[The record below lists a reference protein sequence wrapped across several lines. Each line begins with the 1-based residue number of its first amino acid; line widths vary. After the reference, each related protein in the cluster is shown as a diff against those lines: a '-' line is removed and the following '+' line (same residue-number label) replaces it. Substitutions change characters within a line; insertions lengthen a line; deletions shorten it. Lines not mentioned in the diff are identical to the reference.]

1 MLAAAEASIAQT
13 LVSRACCITCWGHW
27 QRVLFYCVAHA
38 LKAWLPDAARS
49 WRHICRCPPAFLPA
63 CPPSHL
69 PACPPQ
75 DLFDA
80 GGGTDELRVLGLM
93 AAAAPLK
100 REVSAGGAACGGSM
114 LLTPL
119 HSTLDS
125 AAQGMLVWPRHGPH
139 TQRSCHAPCS
149 AAAAALPPLLTSSRS
164 QITDWPPFP
173 AAGAAHRR
181 PAGAPG
187 APLGLVQPGG
197 PRLLF
202 WIRCA
207 GAARSR

>member
-1 MLAAAEASIAQT
+1 MQLRPAVETAAGLTGRPELEVVHGMLAAAEASIAQT
-13 LVSRACCITCWGHW
+13 LVSRACCITCWG

-38 LKAWLPDAARS
+38 LSAWLPDAARS

-80 GGGTDELRVLGLM
+80 EGGTDELRVLGLM

-125 AAQGMLVWPRHGPH
+125 AAHGMLVWPRHGPH
-139 TQRSCHAPCS
+139 TAILPRSLLCRRSCS
-149 AAAAALPPLLTSSRS
+149 ATLADI
-164 QITDWPPFP
+164 QQVTD
-173 AAGAAHRR
+173 H
-181 PAGAPG
+181 
-187 APLGLVQPGG
+187 
-197 PRLLF
+197 
-202 WIRCA
+202 
-207 GAARSR
+207 